1 MDFVAVPEDRVGAVI
16 GKNGENK
23 KALEKRFSVKIEVDE
38 NRIGIDGE
46 PLNALKVR
54 EIVTAIGR
62 GFSPER
68 ALLLDDEENILEAMD
83 LSDLSENARERM
95 RSRIIGAEGK
105 AKSQMESMTGTS
117 ISVLGK
123 SVSIIGRPSDVAI
136 AKEAI
141 SMLVGGASH
150 GAVYSMISKK
160 RKDESW

>member
-1 MDFVAVPEDRVGAVI
+1 VDFVAVPEDRVGAVI